1 MGGSSPHK
9 ETDMPAKKI
18 FAAFLI
24 VLGAVAFSSGLT
36 QYKNC
41 QTPNHCVVGF
51 AKSLGGQASFELDQT
66 VRRER
71 YFGIAKMIGGVF
83 FIAASGVFLIKSFR

>member
-1 MGGSSPHK
+1 
-9 ETDMPAKKI
+9 MPAKKI

-66 VRRER
+66 VRREK